1 MLDADGANA
10 GAWREDLV
18 RRLVEEHRVRPL
30 FIAGSATNP
39 GNLYGSLDH
48 IVLLSAPGT
57 GLLER
62 VARRTNNAYGKSSN
76 EQALI
81 PGNLRDVRPPLQ
93 KTCPVEIDTVVR
105 ELEGILDGFSRRSVP
120 AVAPRPP
127 KLHP

>member
-1 MLDADGANA
+1 VLDADGANA

-93 KTCPVEIDTVVR
+93 KTCPVEIDPPPPR
-105 ELEGILDGFSRRSVP
+105 SRC
-120 AVAPRPP
+120 PRAGRDC
-127 KLHP
+127 